1 MSDYEKDIVLKSAL
15 KLASL
20 GMKIFPVH
28 SVLNGQ
34 CTCAGRVTNC
44 KPGKHPRIT
53 KFPQLATTKKKQLRY
68 WFLQKFP
75 NSNIGVLTGKTAGV
89 WVLDVDKKT
98 GGYESLEEMEKQYG
112 PLPQTYRIRSGDGGE
127 HYYFKHF
134 YDYKINCSAGKLGLG
149 LDIRG
154 DGGYVLGPGSNHISG
169 NSYTWIYGPDDVE
182 IVPAPD
188 WLLELVKTSQK
199 KSKKTSSIQPSFDA
213 TFQEILNGTRNN
225 ILFQMFACHL
235 RDKEISK
242 SRVEFIC
249 QALNEYSCKEPLEE
263 TEVLEAVKSAF
274 NLPSRKSRIRKISK
288 ASERV
293 LEFLKEQCKTKG
305 WVVCKIKEIASTLGL
320 SPKGTSVRI
329 KQLQTFGLLH
339 IQEFYGKPS
348 KYTPV
353 LSDLINP
360 VPGKKLLLDEQD
372 FYETFLKIAEGNRD
386 ITLFH
391 RLSCQLRDKTISKPK
406 VKIICLAL
414 SAYRCSHPPEDSKV
428 LEVVDLAFTVPTRPT
443 PIKSISVASKRVLE
457 LLKAWSSKTGWIE
470 CSIPE
475 IASEVGLGQE
485 GTRKCLR
492 QLEKFGLLHIQTK
505 KGKKSIYT
513 TSS

>member
-1 MSDYEKDIVLKSAL
+1 MLPQDNILNSVL

-20 GMKIFPVH
+20 GMRIFPVH
-28 SVLNGQ
+28 GIVNEK
-34 CTCAGRVTNC
+34 CTCNGRVTNC

-53 KFPQLATTKKKQLRY
+53 KFPQLATTKTKRLRD
-68 WFLQKFP
+68 WFLTKFP
-75 NSNIGVLTGKTAGV
+75 NSNIGVVTGKPSGV
-89 WVLDVDKKT
+89 WVLDVDRKT
-98 GGYESLEEMEKQYG
+98 GGYESLEQLEKQYG
-112 PLPQTYRIRSGDGGE
+112 PLPMTYRIRTGDGGE
-127 HYYFKHF
+127 HYYFKHL
-134 YDYKINCSAGKLGLG
+134 YDYKISCSVGLIAHG
-149 LDIRG
+149 LDVRG
-154 DGGYVLGPGSNHISG
+154 DGGYAIGPGSNHISG
-169 NSYTWIYGPDDVE
+169 NYYSWIHGPEGIE

-188 WLLELVKTSQK
+188 WLLELIKASQK
-199 KSKKTSSIQPSFDA
+199 KSKKTSSTQAGFDA
-213 TFQEILNGTRNN
+213 TFQQILNGIRNN
-225 ILFQMFACHL
+225 TLFKMFACHL

-263 TEVLEAVKSAF
+263 KEVLEAVKSAF
-274 NLPSRKSRIRKISK
+274 NLPSRKSRLRKISK

-293 LEFLKEQCKTKG
+293 LEFLIEQSKTEG

-339 IQEFYGKPS
+339 IQQFYGKPS

-353 LSDLINP
+353 PSGSIKPASGKNLSD
-360 VPGKKLLLDEQD
+360 EHD
-372 FYETFLKIAEGNRD
+372 FYDTFLKIAEGNRD

-391 RLSCQLRDKTISKPK
+391 KLSCHLRDKTISKPK
-406 VKIICLAL
+406 VQIICLAL
-414 SAYRCSHPPEDSKV
+414 NAYRFSHPPEDSKV
-428 LEVVDLAFTVPTRPT
+428 LEVVDLAFSVPIRPT
-443 PIKSISVASKRVLE
+443 PLKSISDAAQRVLE
-457 LLKAWSSKTGWIE
+457 LLKARSSKTGFIE

-475 IASEVGLGQE
+475 IASELGLSTE

-492 QLEKFGLLHIQTK
+492 QLEMFGLLHIQTK